1 MWTIIDSACYT
12 YLVMI
17 GLHVTGGLEAIET
30 LVLQLQ

>member
-12 YLVMI
+12 YLVI